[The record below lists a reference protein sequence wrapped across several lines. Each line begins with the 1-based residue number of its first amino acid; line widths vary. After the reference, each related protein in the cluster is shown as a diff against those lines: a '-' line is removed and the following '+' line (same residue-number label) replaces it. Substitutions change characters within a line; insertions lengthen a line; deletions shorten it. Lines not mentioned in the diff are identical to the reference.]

1 MRLNKFIKEFGSF
14 KAKADFKDFFFYYS
28 IEACFRGRTSQEQDK
43 EQISL
48 WRDCLFHAEGKKA
61 PTR

>member
-1 MRLNKFIKEFGSF
+1 MRLKEFIKEFGSF
-14 KAKADFKDFFFYYS
+14 KAKADFKDSFFFS

-48 WRDCLFHAEGKKA
+48 
-61 PTR
+61 

>member
-1 MRLNKFIKEFGSF
+1 MRLKEFIKEFGSF
-14 KAKADFKDFFFYYS
+14 KAKADFKDSFFFFFS

-48 WRDCLFHAEGKKA
+48 
-61 PTR
+61 

>member
-48 WRDCLFHAEGKKA
+48 
-61 PTR
+61 